1 MRKRSSLAT
10 LVFMLL
16 VAPVLALSQAGQES
30 RTLIVNGQPGQ
41 VAVVQMNGQI
51 TLTLPGATSTP
62 AADPSA
68 SPTVDT
74 GLSKCFLKTGIKP
87 MSSPNEC
94 PHPLP

>member
-41 VAVVQMNGQI
+41 VAVVQMNGHS
-51 TLTLPGATSTP
+51 TSTSKP
-62 AADPSA
+62 WRESPVVHSA
-68 SPTVDT
+68 LMAIRSR
-74 GLSKCFLKTGIKP
+74 
-87 MSSPNEC
+87 
-94 PHPLP
+94 